1 MGGIRPPQAAT
12 APGLTP
18 YVYRDGWETGRT
30 GRKRK
35 ERNRCVVAK
44 REVVTSQTGFKF
56 VSLSCS
62 ALVLQDCAALSKML
76 GLPEPPLVVGRG
88 RCPQLP

>member
-1 MGGIRPPQAAT
+1 M

-18 YVYRDGWETGRT
+18 YVYRDGWGT

-44 REVVTSQTGFKF
+44 REVVTSRTGFKF

-88 RCPQLP
+88 RGPQLP